1 MARLQREGESVVLRF
16 CNQPRRKPRNFYNPA
31 PFGREME
38 RPWHSCAGNQHLG
51 GAGIEDGI
59 LRGAVAA
66 RQALNLQSPVLSG
79 EYSKLRLAFLIDA
92 PQRSPRTQP
101 LTTCRKALSPQLL
114 PLTPHAS

>member
-79 EYSKLRLAFLIDA
+79 EYSRPRFACLMDP
-92 PQRSPRTQP
+92 PQRSPGPPP
-101 LTTCRKALSPQLL
+101 LHPRREALSPPL
-114 PLTPHAS
+114 PQEIPRS